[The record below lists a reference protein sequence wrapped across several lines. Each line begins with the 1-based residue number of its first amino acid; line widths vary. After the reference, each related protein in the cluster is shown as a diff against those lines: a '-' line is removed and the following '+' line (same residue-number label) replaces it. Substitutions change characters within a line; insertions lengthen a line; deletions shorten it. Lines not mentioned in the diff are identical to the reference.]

1 MGRTLDTL
9 VVKSSSLKMKK
20 LIDELKA
27 RKIEQTAILRQQ
39 VLCMKGAK

>member
-9 VVKSSSLKMKK
+9 VVKSTSPAMKK

-27 RKIEQTAILRQQ
+27 RKAEQVKILRQQ
-39 VLCMKGAK
+39 VLCVKNA